1 MDFYVFVC
9 VVEYMFDM
17 PVLGWDPGGQTRLG
31 PAVKING
38 SRKKKRKKKSQN
50 DYISQ
55 KKKKKK
61 KKRAVHPP
69 HPSIG

>member
-17 PVLGWDPGGQTRLG
+17 PVLGCDPGWQTRLG

-38 SRKKKRKKKSQN
+38 SRKKKKKKKTITSAK
-50 DYISQ
+50 